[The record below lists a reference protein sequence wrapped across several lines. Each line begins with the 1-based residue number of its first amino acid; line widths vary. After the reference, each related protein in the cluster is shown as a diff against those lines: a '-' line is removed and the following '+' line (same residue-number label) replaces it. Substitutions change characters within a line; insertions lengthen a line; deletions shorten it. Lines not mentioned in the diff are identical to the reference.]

1 MKIKDEELLVSGLEF
16 LRNARLGTVRVPAK
30 VLVIGGGNVAIDV
43 ANVALRLGAKEV
55 TAASLESREEMPA
68 SEAEIETAVAEGVQ
82 LMPSWGPSRVIVENG
97 KVTGMELVKCTS
109 VYDKEHHFSPVFDN
123 NIKKTVSA
131 DQIILAI
138 GQRAD
143 LSFISPQLSL
153 TTDRGLLIVDRET
166 QATNIPGVFAGGDI
180 TTGSASAIEA
190 ITAGRKAAASIDLY
204 LKGKRTKHVEK
215 DSGATDLALK
225 FNVSSLKKTS
235 RVKNPEIP
243 LSERLK
249 SIEAEDVGSLDLNAA
264 QTEANRCF
272 NCGCFAVN
280 PSDLAPALIVLNAKI
295 VTSKRTIDAE
305 EFWAAGKGVQSTV
318 LENDEIVTEIQLPKL
333 VTGTKCAFVKFA
345 LRKSIDF
352 PIVNCAAAIG
362 GKTAKICLNA
372 VYNKPY
378 RATKAED
385 LIKGKIINE
394 ANAEAAGAAAVSNAV
409 GLNYNRYK
417 IQIAKTMVK
426 RAILAC
432 K

>member
-1 MKIKDEELLVSGLEF
+1 LKIKDEELLVSGLEF
-16 LRNARLGTVRVPAK
+16 LRNARLGTVKVPAK

-55 TAASLESREEMPA
+55 TAASLESRGEMPA
-68 SEAEIETAVAEGVQ
+68 FEAEIETAVAEGVQ
-82 LMPSWGPSRVIVENG
+82 LMPSFGPSRVIVENG
-97 KVTGMELVKCTS
+97 KVTGMELVRCTS
-109 VYDKEHHFSPVFDN
+109 VYDKEHQFSPVFDN
-123 NIKKTVSA
+123 NKKTVSA

-143 LSFISPQLSL
+143 LSFISPKLSL
-153 TTDRGLLIVDRET
+153 TTNRGLLIVDRET

-180 TTGSASAIEA
+180 TTGPASAIEA

-204 LKGKRTKHVEK
+204 LKGKRTKHIEK
-215 DSGATDLALK
+215 DTVATDLALK

-249 SIEAEDVGSLDLNAA
+249 SIEAEDVGSLDLNIA

-305 EFWAAGKGVQSTV
+305 EFWAVGKGVQSTV

-333 VTGTKCAFVKFA
+333 VTRTKCAFVKFA

-352 PIVNCAAAIG
+352 PIVNCAAAIS

-378 RATKAED
+378 RAIKAED